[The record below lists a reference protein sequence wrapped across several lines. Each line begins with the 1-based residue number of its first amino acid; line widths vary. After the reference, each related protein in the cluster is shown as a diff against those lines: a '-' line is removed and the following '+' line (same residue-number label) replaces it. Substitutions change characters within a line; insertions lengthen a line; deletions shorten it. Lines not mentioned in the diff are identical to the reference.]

1 MDPIQF
7 SLSDRVIRV
16 TVNGFPRQQADGTSK
31 QLRLRMSTG
40 LTIPPDQWDDRVGRP
55 SPRWNVADKHQLATK
70 LDTIWSQMTTAWQQA
85 QDEGQHHPDR
95 VREIYEIMTGK
106 RQTAPV
112 ILDAKLVDVVQEIM
126 TKTENEGTR
135 EHYRTFLAKLEAF
148 APRMRV
154 SQLTDEWRDR
164 FYEHC
169 RSAHGLND
177 NSMWGLAQKPLNK
190 LINTARKKG
199 MKVPIDTDHRF
210 AMQTPQT
217 DWLDWNDLAR
227 IARHRPKHK
236 LERSRKRTE
245 DTITLVL
252 TMAYT
257 SCRISDVWS
266 CLSSIA
272 VRSDI
277 RCAMFNCKKKCGRIH
292 PLVMPIIYRP
302 LWDRIHQYGIPTR
315 RTDQQVNQA
324 IRELLREV
332 GITKDI
338 SCHDLRR
345 SAITNLMSLGC
356 FSETLISRIFSGHQ
370 LRGEMRTFIGYDQ
383 ADISAKQRVF
393 LRILS
398 GIDPKE
404 TGGVSLI

>member
-1 MDPIQF
+1 MDPVQF
-7 SLSDRVIRV
+7 SLSDRTIRV
-16 TVNGFPRQQADGTSK
+16 TVNGFPRQQADGTTK

-55 SPRWNVADKHQLATK
+55 SPRWNVTDKHTLDQK
-70 LDTIWSQMTTAWQQA
+70 LTRIWSQMTTAYEQA
-85 QDEGQHHPDR
+85 REEGQHHPDR
-95 VREIYEIMTGK
+95 VKEIYELLTGK
-106 RQTAPV
+106 KQAVVAPV
-112 ILDAKLVDVVQEIM
+112 DAKLVEVVEDIM
-126 TKTENEGTR
+126 SKTENEGTK
-135 EHYRTFLAKLEAF
+135 EHYKTFLAKLEAF

-154 SQLTDEWRDR
+154 SQLSDEWRDR

-190 LINTARKKG
+190 LINTAKKKG
-199 MKVPIDTDHRF
+199 LRVPIDTDHRF
-210 AMQTPQT
+210 AMQAPQT

-227 IARHRPKHK
+227 IAQYQPEHR
-236 LERSRKRTE
+236 LERSRKKME

-257 SCRISDVWS
+257 SCRISDVWN
-266 CLSSIA
+266 CMSSIA
-272 VRSDI
+272 VRSDV
-277 RCAMFNCKKKCGRIH
+277 RCAMYNTKKKCGRTH

-302 LWDRIHQYGIPTR
+302 LWDRIHKYGIPQK
-315 RTDQQVNQA
+315 RTDQQVNQS
-324 IRELLREV
+324 IRELLQQM
-332 GITKDI
+332 GIQKDI

-393 LRILS
+393 IRLMS
-398 GIDPKE
+398 TIDPAE
-404 TGGVSLI
+404 TGGMSLL